1 MLSLQVNE
9 VYLLCCHSGP
19 VLDPRIPGT
28 CHYWGPL
35 SEPVARDIPGG
46 MLLCHERVKVN
57 GIHRALACDRA
68 GTGQGALSIQAGLA
82 VNLFAR
88 FPSHRLV
95 LRDAELLSLQLDLSL
110 QNLQRMN
117 LVLARVAQWRPHL
130 FHAWIVAVA
139 SPVFRITLHASSA
152 RPRVLGAVVGAGF
165 I

>member
-1 MLSLQVNE
+1 MKFTFFVVTLAPCSIPESQALVITGVLYQSL
-9 VYLLCCHSGP
+9 
-19 VLDPRIPGT
+19 
-28 CHYWGPL
+28 
-35 SEPVARDIPGG
+35 VARDIPGG